1 MGRINLAY
9 AHGAAAGQGGA
20 ELFKETVAH
29 NLGLP
34 VDHTLRIGFGGFKN
48 VIDAVG
54 GIEVLV
60 NCPVEDWRLKSPQF
74 DPELE
79 SSWQLFELGYGI
91 QEMDGELALWYAR
104 SRRHSSDFDRGRRQQ
119 KILRALWQKT
129 AASPASVKQ
138 LPALLRALWPA
149 VESDLSLDEALALA
163 ALLPQLDDYTVRH
176 LLLPQEALNSW
187 RVPGSGEAVQ
197 LLDWNSAAATL
208 HAFLDEPA
216 LHTANN
222 PAIRVAI
229 QSNDYILYRQA
240 AENLSWYGFEPV
252 YETADGQT
260 IGETTI
266 TYSGPTLKGAYP
278 DRLAWIF
285 RQETA
290 DIRLQPGSVNNSVD
304 YRVLLASGYNPCLDY
319 LHSNP

>member
-1 MGRINLAY
+1 MPANTAEAYRPLDPALPAPPAAVPTPVPLLSKDENVTIFALLGNDVQTSKGGRTDSIILVAANTQAKTAAVLSIPRDLYVLIPGWTMGRINLAY
-9 AHGAAAGQGGA
+9 AHGAAADQGGP

-34 VDHTLRIGFGGFKN
+34 VDQTLRTGFGGFKN

-60 NCPVEDWRLKSPQF
+60 NCPVEDWRLKSPQL

-91 QEMDGELALWYAR
+91 QEMNGELALWYAR

-119 KILRALWQKT
+119 KILHALWQKT

-163 ALLPQLDDYTVRH
+163 ALLSQLDDYTVRH
-176 LLLPQEALNSW
+176 LLLPQEAL
-187 RVPGSGEAVQ
+187 
-197 LLDWNSAAATL
+197 
-208 HAFLDEPA
+208 
-216 LHTANN
+216 
-222 PAIRVAI
+222 
-229 QSNDYILYRQA
+229 
-240 AENLSWYGFEPV
+240 
-252 YETADGQT
+252 
-260 IGETTI
+260 
-266 TYSGPTLKGAYP
+266 
-278 DRLAWIF
+278 
-285 RQETA
+285 
-290 DIRLQPGSVNNSVD
+290 
-304 YRVLLASGYNPCLDY
+304 
-319 LHSNP
+319 HS